1 MLNMPALLDLKGICK
16 IYGNGIYA
24 NRNVNFSVNAGE
36 IHALVGENG
45 AGKSTLMKVIYGL
58 ERPDMG
64 EILVDGKKVSFAS
77 PQDAMAMS
85 IGMVHQHFML
95 VESLSITENV
105 ALGYEPSKLGFI
117 NKAEARKKV
126 VEIMKLFD
134 LNIDPNTRVADLN
147 VGVKQ
152 KVEIIK
158 ALYRGAKILIL
169 DEPTAVLTPQ
179 ETTELFAKLKQLRD
193 IGYTVI
199 FISHK
204 LREVMELCDRVS
216 VMRKGE
222 MVATVNIADVTQ
234 QQISAMMVGANYS
247 EKLDKEEAQPKEV
260 RLRVK
265 DVACVDRFG
274 KRVVDGVS
282 LAVRAGEILGIA
294 GVEGN
299 GQNELVELIFNL
311 RKGVQGEVEALGKK
325 IAGMSI
331 KQLRDLG
338 VAYIPADRMTLGL
351 ATTMSIEDNIIAT
364 KLDDKSLYRG
374 GLLST
379 KNIRSMSERLVK
391 EFLVKCNSPLQ
402 EVEMLSGGNMQK
414 VVAAREF
421 DEDIRLFIVEQP
433 SRGIDVGAAKFLHE
447 KLVEMRDA
455 GCAILLVSADL
466 DELFK
471 LSDSVVVMYEGKI
484 SAYFPDV
491 KQVTENEM
499 GHYMLGVK
507 RQTDEEIG
515 RVYHG

>member
-1 MLNMPALLDLKGICK
+1 MSALLELRGICK

-24 NRNVNFSVNAGE
+24 NRNVGFSVEAGE

-45 AGKSTLMKVIYGL
+45 AGKSTLMKIIYGM

-64 EILVDGKKVSFAS
+64 EILVDGKAVSFQS

-95 VESLSITENV
+95 VESLSIVENV
-105 ALGYEPSKLGFI
+105 ALGYEPARLGFV
-117 NKAEARKKV
+117 NRAEARRKV
-126 VEIMKLFD
+126 EEIMKLFD
-134 LNIDPNTRVADLN
+134 LNVDPNMRVSDLS
-147 VGVKQ
+147 VGLKQ

-158 ALYRGAKILIL
+158 ALYRGARILIL

-179 ETTELFAKLKQLRD
+179 ETSELFARLKQLRD
-193 IGYTVI
+193 GGYTVI

-216 VMRKGE
+216 VMRRGE
-222 MVATVNIADVTQ
+222 MVGTVNVRDVTQ

-247 EKLDKEEAQPKEV
+247 EKLEKAPAKPGEV

-265 DVACVDRFG
+265 DAACANRFG

-282 LAVRAGEILGIA
+282 LTVRAGEILGVA

-299 GQNELVELIFNL
+299 GQNELVEMIFGL
-311 RKGVQGEVEALGKK
+311 RRPECGEIEALGRDVSRL
-325 IAGMSI
+325 SI
-331 KQLRDLG
+331 RSLRELG

-351 ATTMSIEDNIIAT
+351 ATTMSIEDNMIAT
-364 KLDDKSLYRG
+364 KLGDRSLYRG
-374 GLLST
+374 GLLSAGR
-379 KNIRSMSERLVK
+379 IHARSEQLVK
-391 EFLVKCNSPLQ
+391 EFLIKCSSARA

-421 DEDIRLFIVEQP
+421 GEDIRLFIVEQP

-447 KLVEMRDA
+447 KLIEMRDA

-471 LSDSVVVMYEGKI
+471 LSDGAVVMYEGKI

-491 KQVTENEM
+491 SQVSESEM

-507 RQTDEEIG
+507 RQTAEEIG
-515 RVYHG
+515 RVYHA